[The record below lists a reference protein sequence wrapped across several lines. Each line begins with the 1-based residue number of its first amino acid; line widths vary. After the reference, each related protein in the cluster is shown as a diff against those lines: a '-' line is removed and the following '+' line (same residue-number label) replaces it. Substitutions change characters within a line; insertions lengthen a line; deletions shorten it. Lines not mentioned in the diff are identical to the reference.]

1 MFTFWALCVF
11 EPPFGATVL
20 RATYTVHLSAMS
32 HLRERRAS
40 LTGVEGSRVKVASVT
55 GHVARR
61 VMARRGDARL
71 VFYRA
76 AWNADAV

>member
-1 MFTFWALCVF
+1 
-11 EPPFGATVL
+11 
-20 RATYTVHLSAMS
+20 MS